1 MSGTLLWLI
10 ALAALSGVAA
20 IAIRRM
26 GALAGGTREL
36 QHLQADFAGID
47 RRLTTVVDPLVGRLD
62 EVRRGA
68 SDPAELVAEMDAAR
82 TALRALAKE
91 ARTVK
96 APAALSD
103 RAEQLLWE
111 LDRGVRAADMAGHGV
126 TTMAASRGRATA
138 DTEAQVALKRGTLG
152 LRHAREAVARVVA
165 SVATL
170 SPAEVRAMPPAG
182 SGRPGSIRTPDLDED
197 LLAVA
202 AEEPPTV

>member
-1 MSGTLLWLI
+1 MTGTLLWLV

-20 IAIRRM
+20 IVLRRM

-36 QHLQADFAGID
+36 QRLQQDLAGID

-68 SDPAELVAEMDAAR
+68 SDPAELVPEVNAAR

-96 APAALSD
+96 APPALSD
-103 RAEQLLWE
+103 RVQQLLWE

-126 TTMAASRGRATA
+126 TTLAASRSRTA
-138 DTEAQVALKRGTLG
+138 SGTEAHVALKRGTLG

-165 SVATL
+165 GVESL
-170 SPAEVRAMPPAG
+170 SPAEVRSMPTTGAG
-182 SGRPGSIRTPDLDED
+182 RFAGIATPDLDED
-197 LLAVA
+197 LVTT
-202 AEEPPTV
+202 AEEPPLA

>member
-1 MSGTLLWLI
+1 MTGTLLWLV

-20 IAIRRM
+20 IVLRRM

-36 QHLQADFAGID
+36 RRLQEDVAGID

-68 SDPAELVAEMDAAR
+68 SDPAELVPEVNAAR

-96 APAALSD
+96 APPALSD
-103 RAEQLLWE
+103 RVQQLLWE

-126 TTMAASRGRATA
+126 ETLAASRSRTA
-138 DTEAQVALKRGTLG
+138 SGTEAHVALKRGTLG

-165 SVATL
+165 GVESL
-170 SPAEVRAMPPAG
+170 SPAEVRSMPTTG
-182 SGRPGSIRTPDLDED
+182 SGRFSGIATPDLDED
-197 LLAVA
+197 LVTT
-202 AEEPPTV
+202 AEEPPLA